1 MGNLS
6 NAGADTS
13 TKKTGCRTAEKPYT
27 GGPFID
33 WMVFPLSTP
42 TIPTTAPAYNA
53 STSTSDSERSAF
65 IDWLTAQTV
74 AELQAAHDNE
84 AALHQAVKNYV
95 QHALAAELAFEDI
108 EEILGINEPCIMDL
122 AELSEADEEAVVDAF
137 EDLCNA

>member
-1 MGNLS
+1 MKSLILV
-6 NAGADTS
+6 AL
-13 TKKTGCRTAEKPYT
+13 
-27 GGPFID
+27 FID

-42 TIPTTAPAYNA
+42 TIPTNAPAYNA
-53 STSTSDSERSAF
+53 STNTSDADRSAF

-74 AELQAAHDNE
+74 AELQAARDNE
-84 AALHQAVKNYV
+84 TALHQAVKNYV
-95 QHALAAELAFEDI
+95 QRALAAELTFEDI

>member
-1 MGNLS
+1 MKSLILV
-6 NAGADTS
+6 AL
-13 TKKTGCRTAEKPYT
+13 
-27 GGPFID
+27 FID

-42 TIPTTAPAYNA
+42 TIPTNAPAYNA
-53 STSTSDSERSAF
+53 GTNTSDADRSAF

-74 AELQAAHDNE
+74 AELQAARDNE
-84 AALHQAVKNYV
+84 TALHQAVKNYV
-95 QHALAAELAFEDI
+95 QHALAAELTFEDI

>member
-1 MGNLS
+1 MAL
-6 NAGADTS
+6 
-13 TKKTGCRTAEKPYT
+13 
-27 GGPFID
+27 FID

-42 TIPTTAPAYNA
+42 TIPTNAPAYNA
-53 STSTSDSERSAF
+53 STNTSDADRSAF

-74 AELQAAHDNE
+74 AELQAARDNE
-84 AALHQAVKNYV
+84 TALHQAVKNYV
-95 QHALAAELAFEDI
+95 QRALAAELTFEDI